1 MHKILDKNSVS
12 FLNLKSPY
20 LVSLKNVTIGLNT
33 SAAVRKDDVIYIHSA
48 YSPDTDYC
56 CADIYC
62 RLEKKVLPIV
72 IHANNRFRYAYK
84 NEVRKCL

>member
-1 MHKILDKNSVS
+1 MHKILDNPSVS
-12 FLNLKSPY
+12 FLNLKSTY
-20 LVSLKNVTIGLNT
+20 LVPLKNVAIGLNAEAT
-33 SAAVRKDDVIYIHSA
+33 VRKDDVIYIHSA

-72 IHANNRFRYAYK
+72 IKANSRFRYAYK